1 MMEQR
6 NQFESYYKRQNVNR
20 TLDWQYQYGYVNMA
34 TLFTSAKYLLKV
46 SIAQASILLQF
57 DELNAD
63 VMSIQI
69 LLDMTQLSFD

>member
-6 NQFESYYKRQNVNR
+6 NQFEAYYKQQNVNR

-46 SIAQASILLQF
+46 SIA
-57 DELNAD
+57 
-63 VMSIQI
+63 
-69 LLDMTQLSFD
+69 